1 MVDFSARLIL
11 EAPCGVRPLLRGHS
25 LAFPSISGQPGGNL
39 AGTWRCCVHP
49 GLEDSKCEDA
59 CLVPFPPILTILQRL
74 LLNPGC
80 QEKLGKLQRGF
91 GPSKWPLTLV
101 TWGRG
106 LKAWGSGVQVGRSC
120 RDGGPS
126 SDKPATKALPGLE
139 SPIIGLKVPLSLAGE
154 LLTGSPDANHCPC
167 PLVAVLVLKLQPALP
182 VGCTGSP
189 GEETRTSEGAGSLVL
204 HCLMPQPCPSP
215 QPQTTWGGV
224 GWCQAFQVKLFFMA
238 R

>member
-1 MVDFSARLIL
+1 MWSPSSSERSLPCLSKRLRAAGR
-11 EAPCGVRPLLRGHS
+11 E
-25 LAFPSISGQPGGNL
+25 PGR
-39 AGTWRCCVHP
+39 RCCVHP

-91 GPSKWPLTLV
+91 GPSKWPHTLV

-120 RDGGPS
+120 RDRGAS

-139 SPIIGLKVPLSLAGE
+139 SPVSGLKVPLSLAGE

-204 HCLMPQPCPSP
+204 HCLMPQPRPSP

-224 GWCQAFQVKLFFMA
+224 GWFQAFQVKLFFMA